1 MTKFKTVSSTES
13 HMKFILSECVK
24 LGEAMQAIVD
34 LMDETPIDDWTESDW
49 ESHKAI
55 QKAISLGFE
64 SEEYFRRFANM
75 RK

>member
-1 MTKFKTVSSTES
+1 MTKFKTVSATES

-34 LMDETPIDDWTESDW
+34 LMDETPIDEWTDSDW
-49 ESHKAI
+49 QSHEKI
-55 QKAISLGFE
+55 QKAISLGVE
-64 SEEYFRRFANM
+64 SEEYFRQFANM

>member
-1 MTKFKTVSSTES
+1 MTKFKTVSATES

-49 ESHKAI
+49 RSHEKI
-55 QKAISLGFE
+55 QKAIALGLE
-64 SEEYFRRFANM
+64 SEERFRDFANM